1 MSTRRALI
9 IEDDDVFAN
18 LMADWLKHL
27 GCDSVRASDA
37 VGGINMAA
45 AAPPDLIIL
54 DIMLPGFGSGVD
66 ALRLIRKNP
75 RLLSVP
81 IIVTTAMPIK
91 RLKLPDDDPRL
102 WSISKSAPPAELF
115 ALIKGALW
123 LDGTPP
129 PTGQP

>member
-9 IEDDDVFAN
+9 IEDDDVFAS

-37 VGGINMAA
+37 VAGINMAA

-66 ALRLIRKNP
+66 ALKVLRKNEKL
-75 RLLSVP
+75 RFVP

-91 RLKLPDDDPRL
+91 RLNLPDDDPRL
-102 WSISKSAPPAELF
+102 WSLSKSAPPTELF
-115 ALIKGALW
+115 AMIKNALW

-129 PTGQP
+129 PTVLP